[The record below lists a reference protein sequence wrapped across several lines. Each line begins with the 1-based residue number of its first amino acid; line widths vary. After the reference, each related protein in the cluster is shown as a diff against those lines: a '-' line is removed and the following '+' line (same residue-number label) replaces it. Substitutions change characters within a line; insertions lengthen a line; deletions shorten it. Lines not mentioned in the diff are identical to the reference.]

1 MNVELQAIAAAPA
14 FVPPI
19 RQAISLCAYSV
30 ACASLHGLLQHH
42 YLLTCRASWL
52 SLFVLDASPYCAL
65 VRKGL
70 HVLQWSPVLA
80 AGLAFPKA
88 FQLLAA

>member
-1 MNVELQAIAAAPA
+1 MNVEHAFREPA
-14 FVPPI
+14 YVPPF
-19 RQAISLCAYSV
+19 RQALSLCAYSV
-30 ACASLHGLLQHH
+30 ACASLHGLLQQH
-42 YLLTCRASWL
+42 YVLTCRASWL
-52 SLFVLDASPYCAL
+52 AAFVLDASPYCAL

-88 FQLLAA
+88 FQLVAAT